1 MVQGLRFCTFNAGD
15 MGSIPGRGTEIPH
28 AAECERGM
36 KRVTWKLNIT
46 ICKLE
51 SQWEFAL

>member
-28 AAECERGM
+28 AAECERGI